1 MANANGNPA
10 FFQEDV
16 SNVVI
21 NVPFYSVQTTF
32 NFIYFFFLT
41 FILTSRFLIF
51 EALVFAYLFTY
62 VDVAVL
68 DSLIL

>member
-10 FFQEDV
+10 FFQGDV